1 MTLKIETRVDKDLS
15 ADPSYIVHYRV
26 VESGRL
32 LGDGVVEYNRQAN
45 YNNIPVNENIPAP
58 AREQVQKQIAEAA
71 QNHINQLRR

>member
-1 MTLKIETRVDKDLS
+1 MTLQIETRVNKDLS

-26 VESGRL
+26 AKDGRL
-32 LGDGVVEYNRQAN
+32 LGDGVVEYNRQAG
-45 YNNIPVNENIPAP
+45 YNDIPVSENIPAP